1 MNAYKKSYYN
11 TLIFTIIAGVVSVAL
26 LCILILKKG
35 QEYMPFIV
43 TLEIGIFSIIAL
55 CITMILVNEFRQS
68 KKMDKASANVSFSTC
83 PDYFVKRTLKDKEL
97 CSNEYLMKAEDGRQ
111 YLIKIYPEDSGTNVN
126 AQYSLPQTHS
136 TNYNQDPKYEKF
148 YLNEI
153 DSVTDIKS
161 AADKCSILFNPPR
174 DPKLANL
181 RGYHLPPWT
190 TMRAKCDS
198 LVN

>member
-68 KKMDKASANVSFSTC
+68 KKMDKASANV
-83 PDYFVKRTLKDKEL
+83 
-97 CSNEYLMKAEDGRQ
+97 
-111 YLIKIYPEDSGTNVN
+111 
-126 AQYSLPQTHS
+126 
-136 TNYNQDPKYEKF
+136 
-148 YLNEI
+148 
-153 DSVTDIKS
+153 
-161 AADKCSILFNPPR
+161 
-174 DPKLANL
+174 
-181 RGYHLPPWT
+181 
-190 TMRAKCDS
+190 
-198 LVN
+198 